1 MPAIHKG
8 SPKIKFQFVAAKRQ
22 SVLGGLPASEAL
34 AQQFDLWTKLRRLCA
49 IDPRKRK
56 GSGFGPDAIVAQF
69 LYCFAAGGASLADAE
84 RLEADPPGPPAGA
97 PGCLCR

>member
-8 SPKIKFQFVAAKRQ
+8 SPNIRFEFVASKRQ
-22 SVLGGLPASEAL
+22 SVLGGLPAIEAL
-34 AQQFDLWTKLRRLCA
+34 AQQFDLWRKLRQLSL

-69 LYCFAAGGASLADAE
+69 IGTFKVLPPRQRPASFSVDQIMETLQEPRGG
-84 RLEADPPGPPAGA
+84 
-97 PGCLCR
+97 